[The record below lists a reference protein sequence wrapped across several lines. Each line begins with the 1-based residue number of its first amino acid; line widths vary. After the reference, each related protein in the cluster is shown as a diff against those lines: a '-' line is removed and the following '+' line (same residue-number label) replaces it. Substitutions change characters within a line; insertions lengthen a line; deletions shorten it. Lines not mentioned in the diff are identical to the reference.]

1 MNSSASSW
9 SSAWLALRSLLW
21 TILLPGV
28 VAGYVPR
35 RFFGLNQVQ
44 LDLTRPSDLVGVVCL
59 ALGVV
64 LLGACILSLHGA
76 VRARSPR
83 SIHFGSSNND
93 ARASCQFET
102 ATENA
107 V

>member
-1 MNSSASSW
+1 
-9 SSAWLALRSLLW
+9 
-21 TILLPGV
+21 LLPGV

-64 LLGACILSLHGA
+64 LLGACIFEFAWSDPGTLS
-76 VRARSPR
+76 R

-93 ARASCQFET
+93 ARASWQFET